1 MTSRALVALCVA
13 LFAIAAHA
21 RDPRPG
27 SVDDVDPRIGTKG
40 TGHVFPGALVPFGMV
55 QPGPDNADEGWS
67 FSSGYQYDAPRILG
81 FSNTHISGAGIP
93 ELGDVLLMPNGA
105 APWTVASTAFDSGY
119 RKSTEVAR
127 PGVYGVRLDE
137 RAVAVEL
144 TATERVALQRYTFD
158 RGGRVQVLVDLQ
170 HRLRF
175 QPGPRVTAARFTMA
189 ADGLRA
195 TVHASNWVERQA
207 SVALRFDQ
215 PIAAWQALPARKG
228 EKAPRLLLT
237 FDLGERRT
245 LEARVALSTVDED
258 GAARNLATADG
269 LDFDDV
275 RRDAQAAWNALLSR
289 VAIDAPPEQRRI
301 FYSALYRTLM
311 HPSQIAD
318 VDGRVRGPKGE
329 IIDAPGGVYYST
341 LSLWDTFRASH
352 PLFTLV
358 VPERVPGFVNTLL
371 AHERQMGYL
380 PLWTAWGRETHTMIG
395 NPALPVISD
404 AIAKGFPGIDA
415 EAAFAAMVR
424 TSTAERP
431 DAPAWAQRSWALLD
445 QYGYLPFDRAPGES
459 VSKTAEY
466 GYGDAAVAE
475 VARHLGRLEDAERFQ
490 RRAAAWTAL
499 FDPATQTLR
508 GRDSTGAWRTPF
520 DPTEATSP
528 MNNPGDYTEANAW
541 QYTATPALHDPEG
554 FRDRL
559 GGRAGL
565 EAWLDTFFA
574 LPMPD
579 PDKHLGQEAMIGQ
592 YAHGNEPSH
601 HIAWLYAWTDAP
613 LKGERHVADI
623 ARRFYRDAPDGIV
636 GNDDAGQMS
645 AWVVL
650 ATLGLYP
657 SRPGH
662 AEWTLGAPLVPRAR
676 IDAGNG
682 GPAFAIVATPVAG
695 PRIDGQTVPRTGVP
709 DARLRHARQ
718 VELPDRNLTR

>member
-1 MTSRALVALCVA
+1 MKCLAAFCFG
-13 LFAIAAHA
+13 LFAVVASAS
-21 RDPRPG
+21 DLRPG
-27 SVDDVDPRIGTKG
+27 SIDDVDPRIGTKG

-55 QPGPDNADEGWS
+55 QPGPDKADEGWS

-105 APWTVASTAFDSGY
+105 TPWTTASTSFDSGY
-119 RKSTEVAR
+119 RKATEVAR
-127 PGVYGVRLDE
+127 PGFYGVRLDE
-137 RAVAVEL
+137 RAVSIEL

-158 RGGRVQVLVDLQ
+158 RGGRLQVLVDLQ

-175 QPGPRVTAARFTMA
+175 QPGPRVTAADYTMRP
-189 ADGLRA
+189 DGLRA
-195 TVHASNWVERQA
+195 TVHSSNWVERQA
-207 SVALRFDQ
+207 SVALRFDH
-215 PIAAWQALPARKG
+215 PITDSQVLPARDG
-228 EKAPRLLLT
+228 EKAPRLLLS

-245 LEARVALSTVDED
+245 LEARVAFSTVDEE
-258 GAARNLATADG
+258 GAAANLATADG
-269 LDFDDV
+269 LDFDAV
-275 RRDAQAAWNALLSR
+275 QGNAEAAWNALLAR
-289 VAIDAPPEQRRI
+289 VAIDAPADQRRV
-301 FYSALYRTLM
+301 FYSALYRSLM

-329 IIDAPGGVYYST
+329 VIDAPGGVYYST
-341 LSLWDTFRASH
+341 MSLWDTFRASH

-415 EAAFAAMVR
+415 EAAFAAMLR

-431 DAPAWAQRSWALLD
+431 NAPAWAQRSWVMLD

-466 GYGDAAVAE
+466 GYGDAAVSE
-475 VARHLGRLEDAERFQ
+475 VARHLGRFDEAERFQ
-490 RRAAAWTAL
+490 RRAASWTAL
-499 FDPATQTLR
+499 FDSETRTLR

-541 QYTATPALHDPEG
+541 QYTATPALHDPDG
-554 FRDRL
+554 FRDKL
-559 GGRAGL
+559 GGRAAL
-565 EAWLDTFFA
+565 EAWLDTFFS
-574 LPMPD
+574 LPMPN
-579 PDKHLGQEAMIGQ
+579 PNKHLGQEAMIGQ

-613 LKGERHVADI
+613 TKGEQHVADI
-623 ARRFYRDAPDGIV
+623 ARRFYRNAPEGIV

-645 AWVVL
+645 AWYVL
-650 ATLGLYP
+650 ATLGVYP

-676 IDAGNG
+676 IDAGSD
-682 GPAFAIVATPVAG
+682 GPALDIATASIDA
-695 PRIDGQTVPRTGVP
+695 PRIDGQIVPRTGVP

-718 VELPDRNLTR
+718 LELPDRNLVR

>member
-1 MTSRALVALCVA
+1 MRFVRTLLLALL
-13 LFAIAAHA
+13 AIAAPA
-21 RDPRPG
+21 QALRPG
-27 SVDDVDPRIGTKG
+27 SVDDVDPLIGTKG

-105 APWTVASTAFDSGY
+105 TPWTSSTTTFDSGY
-119 RKSTEVAR
+119 RKATEVAR
-127 PGVYGVRLDE
+127 PGFYGVRLDD
-137 RAVAVEL
+137 RAVSVEL

-158 RGGRVQVLVDLQ
+158 RPGHVQVLVDLQ

-175 QPGPRVTAARFTMA
+175 QPGPRVTEARYA
-189 ADGLRA
+189 VEPNGLRA
-195 TVHASNWVERQA
+195 TIHSSNWVERQA
-207 SVALRFDQ
+207 SVALRFDH
-215 PIAAWQALPARKG
+215 PIADWQVLPARDG
-228 EKAPRLLLT
+228 EKAPRLLLA
-237 FDLGERRT
+237 FDLGEGRT

-258 GAARNLATADG
+258 GAAANLASADV
-269 LDFDDV
+269 LEFDAACNAA
-275 RRDAQAAWNALLSR
+275 RAAWQALLSR
-289 VAIDAPPEQRRI
+289 VSIDAPAEQRRI
-301 FYSALYRTLM
+301 FYSALYRSLM

-318 VDGRVRGPKGE
+318 VDGRVRGPKGAV
-329 IIDAPGGVYYST
+329 IQAPGGVYYST
-341 LSLWDTFRASH
+341 MSLWDTFRASH

-358 VPERVPGFVNTLL
+358 LPERVPGLVNTLL
-371 AHERQMGYL
+371 AHEAQMGYL

-415 EAAFAAMVR
+415 EKAFAAMLR

-445 QYGYLPFDRAPGES
+445 RYGYLPRDLVSGES

-475 VARHLGRLEDAERFQ
+475 VARHLGRLDEAERFQ
-490 RRAAAWTAL
+490 RRASSWKSL
-499 FDPATQTLR
+499 FDPETRTLR
-508 GRDSTGAWRTPF
+508 GRDSAGEWRKPF
-520 DPTEATSP
+520 DPMAATSP

-541 QYTATPALHDPEG
+541 QYTATPALHAPAG
-554 FRDRL
+554 FRARL
-559 GGRAGL
+559 GGRAAL
-565 EAWLDTFFA
+565 EDWLDTFFA
-574 LPMPD
+574 LAMPD
-579 PDKHLGQEAMIGQ
+579 PNKHLGQEAMIGQ

-613 LKGERHVADI
+613 TKGERHVANI
-623 ARRFYRDAPDGIV
+623 ARRFYRDAPDGIA

-645 AWVVL
+645 AWYVL

-662 AEWTLGAPLVPRAR
+662 AEWTFGAPLVSRAR
-676 IDAGNG
+676 IEVGRG
-682 GPAFAIVATPVAG
+682 GPAFDITTADVDG
-695 PRIDGQTVPRTGVP
+695 PSIDDQVVPRTGVP

-718 VELPDRNLTR
+718 LQLPDRNLAR

>member
-1 MTSRALVALCVA
+1 MKTLVALCIG
-13 LFAIAAHA
+13 LFAVVASAG
-21 RDPRPG
+21 DLRPG
-27 SVDDVDPRIGTKG
+27 TVDDVDPLIGTKG
-40 TGHVFPGALVPFGMV
+40 TGHVFPGALMPFGMV
-55 QPGPDNADEGWS
+55 QPGPDNADGGWS

-105 APWTVASTAFDSGY
+105 TPWTAATTAFDSGY
-119 RKSTEVAR
+119 RKATEVAR
-127 PGVYGVRLDE
+127 PGLYAVRVEE
-137 RAVAVEL
+137 REALVEL

-170 HRLRF
+170 HRLHF
-175 QPGPRVTAARFTMA
+175 QPGPRVTAADYTMRP
-189 ADGLRA
+189 DGLRA
-195 TVHASNWVERQA
+195 TVHSSNWVDRQA
-207 SVALRFDQ
+207 SVALRFDH
-215 PIAAWQALPARKG
+215 PIADSQVLPARDG
-228 EKAPRLLLT
+228 EKAPRLLLA
-237 FDLGERRT
+237 FELGEGRT

-258 GAARNLATADG
+258 GAAANLATADG
-269 LDFDDV
+269 LDFDAV
-275 RRDAQAAWNALLSR
+275 QRNAQAAWNALLSR

-301 FYSALYRTLM
+301 FYSALYRSLM

-329 IIDAPGGVYYST
+329 VIEAPGGVYYST
-341 LSLWDTFRASH
+341 MSLWDTFRASH

-371 AHERQMGYL
+371 AHEQQMGYL

-404 AIAKGFPGIDA
+404 AIAKGFPGIDV
-415 EAAFAAMVR
+415 EAAFAAMLR

-431 DAPAWAQRSWALLD
+431 DAPAWAQRSWAMLD

-466 GYGDAAVAE
+466 GYGDAAIAE
-475 VARHLGRLEDAERFQ
+475 VARHLGRLDEAERFQ
-490 RRAAAWTAL
+490 RRAASWTAL
-499 FDPATQTLR
+499 LDPETRTLR

-559 GGRAGL
+559 GGRDGL
-565 EAWLDTFFA
+565 EAWLDTFFS
-574 LPMPD
+574 LPMPN

-613 LKGERHVADI
+613 AKGERHVADI
-623 ARRFYRDAPDGIV
+623 ARRFYRATPDGIV

-645 AWVVL
+645 AWLVL

-676 IDAGNG
+676 IEGGGGGAGFDLATASIDA
-682 GPAFAIVATPVAG
+682 
-695 PRIDGQTVPRTGVP
+695 PRIDGQAVPRTGVP

-718 VELPDRNLTR
+718 LELPNRNLTP

>member
-1 MTSRALVALCVA
+1 MKCLAAFCFG
-13 LFAIAAHA
+13 LFAVVASAS
-21 RDPRPG
+21 DLRPG
-27 SVDDVDPRIGTKG
+27 SIDDVDPRIGTKG
-40 TGHVFPGALVPFGMV
+40 TGHVFPGALMPFGMV

-105 APWTVASTAFDSGY
+105 TAWTTSTTAFDSGY
-119 RKSTEVAR
+119 RKATEVAR
-127 PGVYGVRLDE
+127 PGFYAVRVDE
-137 RAVAVEL
+137 RAALVEL

-175 QPGPRVTAARFTMA
+175 QPGPRVTAADYTMRP
-189 ADGLRA
+189 DGLHA
-195 TVHASNWVERQA
+195 TVNSSNWVERQA
-207 SVALRFDQ
+207 SVALRFDH
-215 PIAAWQALPARKG
+215 PIADSQVLPARDG
-228 EKAPRLLLT
+228 EKAPRLLLA
-237 FDLGERRT
+237 FELGERRT
-245 LEARVALSTVDED
+245 LEVRVALSTVDED
-258 GAARNLATADG
+258 GAAANLATADG
-269 LDFDDV
+269 LDFEAV
-275 RRDAQAAWNALLSR
+275 QRNAQAAWNALLSR
-289 VAIDAPPEQRRI
+289 VAIDAPAEQRRI
-301 FYSALYRTLM
+301 FYSALYRSLM

-329 IIDAPGGVYYST
+329 VIDAPGGVYYST
-341 LSLWDTFRASH
+341 MSLWDTFRASH

-415 EAAFAAMVR
+415 EAAFAAMLR

-431 DAPAWAQRSWALLD
+431 GAPAWAQRSWALLD

-475 VARHLGRLEDAERFQ
+475 VARHLGRLEEAERFQ
-490 RRAAAWTAL
+490 RRAASWTAL
-499 FDPATQTLR
+499 FDPESKTLR

-528 MNNPGDYTEANAW
+528 MNNPGDFTEANAW
-541 QYTATPALHDPEG
+541 QYTATPALHDPDG
-554 FRDRL
+554 FREQL
-559 GGRAGL
+559 GGRAAL
-565 EAWLDTFFA
+565 EAWLDTFFT
-574 LPMPD
+574 LPMPN
-579 PDKHLGQEAMIGQ
+579 PNKHLGQEAMIGQ

-601 HIAWLYAWTDAP
+601 HIAWLYTWTDAP
-613 LKGERHVADI
+613 TKGERHVADI
-623 ARRFYRDAPDGIV
+623 ARRFYRATPDGIV

-645 AWVVL
+645 AWYVL

-662 AEWTLGAPLVPRAR
+662 AEWTLGAPLVPQAR
-676 IDAGNG
+676 IDG
-682 GPAFAIVATPVAG
+682 GRGGATFDIATATIDG
-695 PRIDGQTVPRTGVP
+695 PRIDGQAVPRTGVP

-718 VELPDRNLTR
+718 LELPNRNLAP

>member
-1 MTSRALVALCVA
+1 MKRLVALCIGLYAVA
-13 LFAIAAHA
+13 ASATDL
-21 RDPRPG
+21 RPG
-27 SVDDVDPRIGTKG
+27 SVDDVDPRIGTQG

-67 FSSGYQYDAPRILG
+67 FTSGYQYDAPRILG

-105 APWTVASTAFDSGY
+105 TPWTAATTTFDSGY
-119 RKSTEVAR
+119 HKATEVAR
-127 PGVYGVRLDE
+127 PGLYSVRLDE
-137 RAVAVEL
+137 RSVLVEL
-144 TATERVALQRYTFD
+144 TASERVALQRYTFD

-175 QPGPRVTAARFTMA
+175 QPGPRVTAAQFSMS

-195 TVHASNWVERQA
+195 TVHSSNWVDRRA
-207 SVALRFDQ
+207 SVALRFDR
-215 PIAAWQALPARKG
+215 PIADWQALPAREG
-228 EKAPRLLLT
+228 EKAPRLLLA
-237 FDLGERRT
+237 FDLADERA
-245 LEARVALSTVDED
+245 LEVRVALSTVDED
-258 GAARNLATADG
+258 GAAANLASADG
-269 LDFDDV
+269 LDFDAALEA
-275 RRDAQAAWNALLSR
+275 AQTAWNALLAR
-289 VAIDAPPEQRRI
+289 IAIDAPDSQRRI
-301 FYSALYRTLM
+301 FYSALYRSLM

-318 VDGRVRGPKGE
+318 VDGRVRGPRGE
-329 IIDAPGGVYYST
+329 VMNAPEGAYFST

-358 VPERVPGFVNTLL
+358 APERVPGFVQTLL

-415 EAAFAAMVR
+415 NAAFTAMRR

-431 DAPAWAQRSWALLD
+431 TAPEWAQRGWTLLE
-445 QYGYLPFDRAPGES
+445 QYGYLPFDLAPGES

-475 VARHLGRLEDAERFQ
+475 VARHLGRLDEAERFQ
-490 RRAAAWTAL
+490 RRATSWTAL
-499 FDPATQTLR
+499 FDPETKTLR

-520 DPTEATSP
+520 DPVEATSP

-541 QYTATPALHDPEG
+541 QYTATPALHDPTG
-554 FRDRL
+554 FRDIV
-559 GGRAGL
+559 GGRAAL
-565 EAWLDTFFA
+565 ERWLDTFFA

-613 LKGERHVADI
+613 TRGERHIADI

-645 AWVVL
+645 AWYVL

-662 AEWTLGAPLVPRAR
+662 AEWTLGAPLVRRAR
-676 IDAGNG
+676 LDAGDG
-682 GPAFAIVATPVAG
+682 GPAFEIAAEAIDA
-695 PRIDGQTVPRTGVP
+695 PRIDGQAAPRTGVP
-709 DARLRHARQ
+709 DARLRHART
-718 VELPDRNLTR
+718 VSLPDRNLAR